1 MNRTEAIKR
10 MGSPDQ
16 ITVHG
21 GDYSYR
27 GWLMSVFP
35 KRPRGEKLDAG
46 RDDQWRAVVQDDNGR
61 LFIHRLDQ
69 LEA

>member
-1 MNRTEAIKR
+1 MTRTEAFAL
-10 MGSPDQ
+10 MGSTQQ
-16 ITVHG
+16 ITVNG

-27 GWLMSVFP
+27 GWLRSVFP
-35 KRPRGEKLDAG
+35 KLARVPLTPE
-46 RDDQWRAVVQDDNGR
+46 QWRAVVQDDCGR

>member
-1 MNRTEAIKR
+1 MTRTEAFEH
-10 MGSPDQ
+10 MGSPEQ
-16 ITVHG
+16 ITVKG

-27 GWLMSVFP
+27 GWLLSVFP
-35 KRPRGEKLDAG
+35 KHAHNPSDMVNE
-46 RDDQWRAVVQDDNGR
+46 QWRVVVQDDNGR